1 MTRRKPKSQ
10 AEDLTLGID
19 EAGRGPILGPMVM
32 ACVALSADAAASLLA
47 LGVTD
52 SKRFGA
58 GPRAHAARSAL
69 ILPIYE
75 HAAHVAVSVV
85 EVTEI
90 DARAGQLN
98 HVEREHAARLI
109 GGAPEARFI
118 FADGKHLFGPLKTD
132 FPRLV
137 ALDRAEEAHVAVA
150 AASLI
155 AKVRRDE
162 LWLEICRRYQPEF
175 DELAEGHAGGGYCNA
190 ATRRFLRAYCTRYQR
205 LPPEGRRSWPWDFVA
220 DLMALEGEVI
230 IDALSATAA
239 SKSSSLKS
247 DPPPLELPGLG

>member
-1 MTRRKPKSQ
+1 MKKRRAAQ
-10 AEDLTLGID
+10 ELVLGID
-19 EAGRGPILGPMVM
+19 EAGRGPILGPMVL
-32 ACVALSADAAASLLA
+32 ACVSLSSEAAAALLA

-58 GPRAHAARSAL
+58 GPKGHAARQAL
-69 ILPIYE
+69 LLPIYE

-98 HVEREHAARLI
+98 HVEREHASRLI
-109 GGAPEARFI
+109 SAAPPARHI
-118 FADGKHLFGPLKTD
+118 FADGKNLFGPLRES
-132 FPRLV
+132 FSHLV
-137 ALDRAEEAHVAVA
+137 AVDRGEEAHVAVA
-150 AASLI
+150 AASII

-175 DELAEGHAGGGYCNA
+175 EELGEGHAGGGYCNA
-190 ATRRFLRAYCTRYQR
+190 ATRRFLRAYCTRYRR

-220 DLMALEGEVI
+220 DLIALENE
-230 IDALSATAA
+230 ATTAA
-239 SKSSSLKS
+239 ATTAN
-247 DPPPLELPGLG
+247 PPRDFDATLELPGLG

>member
-1 MTRRKPKSQ
+1 MTRQRKSRSR
-10 AEDLTLGID
+10 AELVLGID

-32 ACVALSADAAASLLA
+32 ACVALSADAAAALLA

-52 SKRFGA
+52 SKKFGA
-58 GPRAHAARSAL
+58 GPRAHAARQAL

-75 HAAHVAVSVV
+75 HASHVAVSVV
-85 EVTEI
+85 EVVEI

-109 GGAPEARFI
+109 GGAPTARYI
-118 FADGKHLFGPLKTD
+118 FADGKNLFGPLKQD
-132 FPRLV
+132 FPHLV
-137 ALDRAEEAHVAVA
+137 AVDRAEEAHVAVA

-162 LWLEICRRYQPEF
+162 LWLEICRRYQADF
-175 DELAEGHAGGGYCNA
+175 TDELADGHAGGGYCNP
-190 ATRRFLRAYCTRYQR
+190 ATKRFLRAYCTRYRR

-220 DLMALEGEVI
+220 DLVALEGEVI
-230 IDALSATAA
+230 VSAPPAKAA
-239 SKSSSLKS
+239 KQPVVSP
-247 DPPPLELPGLG
+247 DPLPDLLPGLG